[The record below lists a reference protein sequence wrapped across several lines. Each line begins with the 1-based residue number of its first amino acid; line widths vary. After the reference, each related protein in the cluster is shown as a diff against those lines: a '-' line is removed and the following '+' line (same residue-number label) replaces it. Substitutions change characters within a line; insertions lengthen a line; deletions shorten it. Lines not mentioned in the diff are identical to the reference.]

1 MRDSN
6 VLQADGPTS
15 QLLVVYKLNPMGL
28 NPSDGKVVVTASVLS
43 GALKKWSKRR
53 DR

>member
-6 VLQADGPTS
+6 VLQADGLTS
-15 QLLVVYKLNPMGL
+15 QLLGVYKLNPMGL
-28 NPSDGKVVVTASVLS
+28 NPLDGKVVVTARVLS

-53 DR
+53 GR